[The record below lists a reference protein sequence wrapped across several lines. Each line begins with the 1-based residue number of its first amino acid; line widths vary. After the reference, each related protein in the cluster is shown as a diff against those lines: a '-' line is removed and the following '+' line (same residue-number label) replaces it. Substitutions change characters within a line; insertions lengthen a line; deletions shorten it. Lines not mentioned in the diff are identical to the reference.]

1 MALGGGAGLALRDR
15 LVVADGRSAALVGSD
30 GTIDW
35 WCPDRL
41 DGTPLLWRLLDPDG
55 AALRVG
61 PAGPSHHRLEYE
73 GATLITRTV
82 QDTVTG
88 AVEVVDVLDGALL
101 RVATVLKGEV
111 DLEVVL
117 APGRSWRRSTRFDSF
132 DGGVAF
138 DGWVLRAPGLGF
150 SRAPEGARA
159 TARLQSGDRIIV
171 SLDRLDA
178 PQIVERDALDRL
190 DRQRERWR
198 RLAGS
203 TLYEGPG
210 ADAVRRSALLLS
222 AIPTRSVTT
231 SLTAPGRE
239 ELAVDSRHTFV
250 TDACAAYHL
259 LGDLGYNDAAADALT
274 WLSRVVARGWPVPSA
289 STIDG
294 EPGAVAE
301 DREGVAG
308 WRGAPVRLGIRDERP
323 VVDLDLTGALATVVE
338 PLAAERWPALV
349 KVVDGAAD
357 ATPRSLV
364 EQVRLWALLD
374 EADRVGRARNPLD
387 LDAAGW
393 HAAAGPLRRGVE
405 AGLNRGPDSAGSDPR
420 LLRLAWQG
428 PLPGG
433 HPLVAAVVDHV
444 LERRG
449 EWPFVH
455 SREGASLAVSFWA
468 VRAEAVPGR
477 WEAAHERFDRL
488 LAWIG
493 PAGLLP
499 RIAEPASDRFAGDLP
514 DATAE
519 LALVAAARTLA
530 VGPR

>member
-1 MALGGGAGLALRDR
+1 MTLGGGAGLPLRER

-30 GTIDW
+30 GSVDW
-35 WCPDRL
+35 WCPERL
-41 DGTPLLWRLLDPDG
+41 DGPPLLWRLLDPDG

-61 PAGPSHHRLEYE
+61 PVGPSHGRLAYD
-73 GATLITRTV
+73 GSTLLTRTV
-82 QDTVTG
+82 QDAVTG

-101 RVATVLKGEV
+101 RFVTVLKGEV

-117 APGRSWRRSTRFDSF
+117 APGRGWRRSTRFDPF

-138 DGWVLRAPGLGF
+138 DRWVLRAPGLTF
-150 SRAPEGARA
+150 SRSAEGARA
-159 TARLQSGDRIIV
+159 TARLGSGDRVVV
-171 SLDRLDA
+171 SVDRLDA
-178 PQIVERDALDRL
+178 PAIVERDARDRL

-210 ADAVRRSALLLS
+210 AAAVRRSALLLS
-222 AIPTRSVTT
+222 AVPTRSATT
-231 SLTAPGRE
+231 SLTSPGRE
-239 ELAVDSRHTFV
+239 ELAVDSRHTFFS
-250 TDACAAYHL
+250 DACAAYHL
-259 LGDLGYNDAAADALT
+259 LGDLGHHDAAADALT
-274 WLSRVVARGWPVPSA
+274 WLGRVVARGWPVPSA
-289 STIDG
+289 STLDG

-301 DREGVAG
+301 EREGLAG
-308 WRGAPVRLGIRDERP
+308 WQRAPVRVGIRSERP
-323 VVDLDLTGALATVVE
+323 AADLDLTGALATVVE
-338 PLAAERWPALV
+338 PLAASRWAALV
-349 KVVDGAAD
+349 KVADGVSD
-357 ATPRSLV
+357 STPSSLV
-364 EQVRLWALLD
+364 EQVRCWALLD

-393 HAAAGPLRRGVE
+393 HAAAAPLRRGVE
-405 AGLNRGPDSAGSDPR
+405 AGLNQGPGSVGSDPR
-420 LLRLAWQG
+420 LLRLTWQG
-428 PLPGG
+428 PLPGS
-433 HPLVAAVVDHV
+433 HPLVAAAVDHV

-455 SREGASLAVSFWA
+455 TREGASLAVSFWA
-468 VRAEAVPGR
+468 VRAEAVLGR
-477 WEAAHERFDRL
+477 WEAAHERFERL
-488 LAWIG
+488 LAWVG
-493 PAGLLP
+493 PAALLP

>member
-1 MALGGGAGLALRDR
+1 MALGGGSRLALRER
-15 LVVADGRSAALVGSD
+15 LVIADGRSAALVGSD
-30 GTIDW
+30 GTVDW
-35 WCPDRL
+35 WCPDRV
-41 DGTPLLWRLLDPDG
+41 DGAPLLWRLLDPDG

-61 PAGPSHHRLEYE
+61 PAGPSHGRLAYE
-73 GATLITRTV
+73 GATLVTRTV
-82 QDTVTG
+82 HDTVTG
-88 AVEVVDVLDGALL
+88 AVEVVDVLDDALL

-111 DLEVVL
+111 ELEVVL
-117 APGRSWRRSTRFDSF
+117 APGRSWRRSTRFDPF

-150 SRAPEGARA
+150 SRSAEGARA
-159 TARLQSGDRIIV
+159 TARLQSGDRIV
-171 SLDRLDA
+171 ASLDRLDVPA
-178 PQIVERDALDRL
+178 IVERDALDRL

-198 RLAGS
+198 RLAAS

-222 AIPTRSVTT
+222 AIPARSATT

-239 ELAVDSRHTFV
+239 EMALDSRHTFV
-250 TDACAAYHL
+250 TDACGAYHL
-259 LGDLGYNDAAADALT
+259 LGDLGHHDAAADALV
-274 WLSRVVARGWPVPSA
+274 WLGRVVARGWPVAPA
-289 STIDG
+289 STLDG

-301 DREGVAG
+301 EREGVAG
-308 WRGAPVRLGIRDERP
+308 WRGAPVRVGIRDERP

-338 PLAAERWPALV
+338 PLAAERWAALV
-349 KVVDGAAD
+349 NVADGASEVS
-357 ATPRSLV
+357 PRSLV
-364 EQVRLWALLD
+364 EQVRVWALLD
-374 EADRVGRARNPLD
+374 EADRVGRGRNPLD

-393 HAAAGPLRRGVE
+393 HAAAVPLRRGVE
-405 AGLNRGPDSAGSDPR
+405 AGLNKGPGAAGSNPR

-428 PLPGG
+428 PMPGN
-433 HPLVAAVVDHV
+433 HPLVAAAVDHV

-468 VRAEAVPGR
+468 VRAEAVLGR
-477 WEAAHERFDRL
+477 WEAAHERFERL

-493 PAGLLP
+493 PAAVLP

-514 DATAE
+514 DAPAE